1 MFNFLRNAKLFST
14 TCSILHSH
22 AQWFHPQPHQH
33 LLFSMFFF
41 FNCKHPGR
49 CEVVPHCGFLL
60 IILMHTKVGEVY
72 CLKRRQNFQQ
82 REIKARVK
90 GRGSLSVFQRVS
102 FLLCCFKQTLLPS
115 AEFSVPSTAPH
126 SPEAGLKSLGVG
138 REGMRSSKK
147 TGQIVTELGA
157 EVQD

>member
-1 MFNFLRNAKLFST
+1 MPGYFLPYVPFYIPMHNGSIPSLT
-14 TCSILHSH
+14 NTCY
-22 AQWFHPQPHQH
+22 FTCG
-33 LLFSMFFF
+33 FFFF

-49 CEVVPHCGFLL
+49 CEVAPHCGFIL
-60 IILMHTKVGEVY
+60 IILMHTKVGELY

-82 REIKARVK
+82 REIRTQVK

-102 FLLCCFKQTLLPS
+102 FLLCCFKQTLVPS

-126 SPEAGLKSLGVG
+126 SPEAALKSLGVG

-147 TGQIVTELGA
+147 TGQTVTDLGA

>member
-1 MFNFLRNAKLFST
+1 MPGYFLPYVPFYIPMHNGSIPSLT
-14 TCSILHSH
+14 NTCY
-22 AQWFHPQPHQH
+22 FTCG
-33 LLFSMFFF
+33 FFF

-49 CEVVPHCGFLL
+49 CEVAPHCGFIL
-60 IILMHTKVGEVY
+60 IILMHTKVGELY

-82 REIKARVK
+82 REIRTQVK

-102 FLLCCFKQTLLPS
+102 FLLCCFKQTLVPS

-126 SPEAGLKSLGVG
+126 SPEAALKSLGVG
-138 REGMRSSKK
+138 REGVRSSK
-147 TGQIVTELGA
+147 TGQTVTDLGA